1 MKRKRAPGAGQGRKK
16 KRGPGPVAAIVLAAA
31 VCCWTGLVR
40 VDRQIRAVTINQSPP
55 LWESREEG
63 DLVQVTVLGHRMA
76 ADLGPAR
83 RAGEAIGA
91 QLEEVAQTPSAPV
104 RVLLA
109 VRSLAERPPAGT
121 DN

>member
-1 MKRKRAPGAGQGRKK
+1 MKRKKAPGAGQGRRK
-16 KRGPGPVAAIVLAAA
+16 KRGPGPAAAIVLAAA

-76 ADLGPAR
+76 VDLGPAR

-91 QLEEVAQTPSAPV
+91 QLGEVARTPSAPA

-109 VRSLAERPPAGT
+109 VRGLAGI
-121 DN
+121 D